1 MDYRRRF
8 EHEEPINIQL
18 IDEFEVRHWTIRFG
32 VSLERLLDAIQEVGP
47 FVRDVERAI
56 STGAKPHS
64 QVYVEAWEQCR

>member
-56 STGAKPHS
+56 SAGAKPRT
-64 QVYVEAWEQCR
+64 QAYVDAWEQCR